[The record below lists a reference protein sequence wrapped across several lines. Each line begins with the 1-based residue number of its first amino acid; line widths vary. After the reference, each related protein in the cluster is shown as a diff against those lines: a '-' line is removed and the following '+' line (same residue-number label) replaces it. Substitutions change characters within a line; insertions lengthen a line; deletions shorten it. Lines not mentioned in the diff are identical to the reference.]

1 MSENRDN
8 HGFSVLVAQEI
19 GVNRAIM
26 LQHFKHLQIAFLDKE
41 KSAKDVWVK
50 RSRRALS
57 ETYPYFTEKEIRG
70 CLDRLERDEYIR
82 AKVDNA
88 LNYDRTKSY
97 QLDKKGWD
105 LMGDPAS
112 DKRANRKEKASD
124 KRANGFDERADD
136 NITKGPMNIGSC
148 NSVVTS
154 FVEGERTPPAPN
166 PSTSKEEKKEKG
178 LVAPWQE
185 EWLEAGNEWLEAQK
199 TPSPKVAPPPSPIP
213 GFQQWQKCFHCAGTG
228 NNLDGSICVA
238 CLGTG
243 GPQKLEDY
251 PFGFC
256 TTCKGMRTVN
266 GRNGPMECPVCE
278 GTGLGTGRTE
288 SESPPTHIVTEINP
302 ADPKTKLVSGINLLP
317 SPRAQTTIEAEHM
330 IATWIKGE
338 GIETVKSR
346 FSIAKQR
353 FDPDNAAAIAAHYC
367 SVYTKNPANKERLLK
382 DPVTHFSDGLFGYLK
397 NEQAFGRNLLPGARM
412 QPGASASA
420 SPQEK
425 TLISNMRQL

>member
-166 PSTSKEEKKEKG
+166 PSTPKEEKKEMG
-178 LVAPWQE
+178 LVAPAE
-185 EWLEAGNEWLEAQK
+185 NPETVKAEIP
-199 TPSPKVAPPPSPIP
+199 PSPNSAPPPSPLKL
-213 GFQQWQKCFHCAGTG
+213 GFCG
-228 NNLDGSICVA
+228 NCMGLGYRNGRNRRETCEDCEGS
-238 CLGTG
+238 GHG
-243 GPQKLEDY
+243 DQKLEAANFDVTAIAS
-251 PFGFC
+251 PSELPGVTLVVAAPGF
-256 TTCKGMRTVN
+256 
-266 GRNGPMECPVCE
+266 
-278 GTGLGTGRTE
+278 
-288 SESPPTHIVTEINP
+288 SEFERDAVKENREVWAKIAPLPR
-302 ADPKTKLVSGINLLP
+302 VS
-317 SPRAQTTIEAEHM
+317 TTIEAEAKISEW
-330 IATWIKGE
+330 IAGE
-338 GIETVKSR
+338 GLETVKYRYST
-346 FSIAKQR
+346 AKEK
-353 FDPDNAAAIAAHYC
+353 FDPAQAPAIAAHYC

-382 DPVTHFSDGLFGYLK
+382 DPVTHFSDGLFSYLK
-397 NEQAFGRNLLPGARM
+397 NEQAFGRNLLPDGPKDGGATRQ
-412 QPGASASA
+412 QPGKSRLNGWGGEQAAQNT
-420 SPQEK
+420 PQAF
-425 TLISNMRQL
+425 